1 MAHTQ
6 RVEFPQDLAE
16 LRAFLPSL
24 LPVLGANPDWY
35 PSIWFERK
43 ARRAFSASLK
53 ETDVSRSRSS
63 GLVMRIYDGRTLH
76 EFATESLE
84 TEALRESARQ
94 FSKRV
99 AASASSARGTIRL
112 YRAPSWSERMK
123 SITEPE
129 IQTQLPASPRTEV
142 PVHFGSRYQR
152 DPRVLSDAD
161 AIGKLR
167 EILERV
173 RRESAR
179 AGLSDSE
186 LNYAAAR
193 YGFSTEESFFIDREV
208 NLSQSLFRVA
218 ATVVAMSG
226 SNRTVHQ
233 EGGLGGLEAVDIP
246 DHAIR
251 EMMVDLHA
259 LRAAERIRPGKYR
272 ILCSPEISGVL
283 AHEAFGHAQEG
294 DTCARGRSKA
304 WELHREGA
312 RVGNE
317 HATILNNPALF
328 ENAGK
333 PWAAWGSYFFDEEG
347 WISSEQVLL
356 DRGLLRAPMTNL
368 TSAIRLGVPRTA
380 NGKRES
386 WANGV
391 YTRQTNT
398 YFSAGD
404 MTFKALLTALG
415 DGFVAIQSA
424 GGMEDPKGMGI
435 QVGIAWLK
443 EVRNGELTG
452 RVFRGP
458 AGGDINLTGFVPDVL
473 SAIEAKSK
481 IESDS
486 ELPDSA
492 RHPWNDTGGCGKYH
506 KEFVH
511 AGCGGP
517 WMLLNG
523 VNLG

>member
-1 MAHTQ
+1 MG
-6 RVEFPQDLAE
+6 R
-16 LRAFLPSL
+16 S
-24 LPVLGANPDWY
+24 PDWY

-43 ARRAFSASLK
+43 LRRAFSASLK
-53 ETDVSRSRSS
+53 NTDVTHSRTA
-63 GLVMRIYDGRTLH
+63 GLVLRIYDGRTLH

-84 TEALRESARQ
+84 PGFLIESARR
-94 FSKRV
+94 FSDRILN
-99 AASASSARGTIRL
+99 ARGTAVGPIRT
-112 YRAPSWSERMK
+112 YMAPSWTERLRGISER
-123 SITEPE
+123 E
-129 IQTQLPASPRTEV
+129 ILEQIPSSPGADT
-142 PVHFGSRYQR
+142 PVHFGIKYQK
-152 DPRVLSDAD
+152 DPRKLADSDV
-161 AIGKLR
+161 IGQLKETLGR
-167 EILERV
+167 M
-173 RRESAR
+173 RRTAQR
-179 AGLSDSE
+179 AGLAESE

-193 YGFSTEESFFIDREV
+193 AGLALEESMFIDREV
-208 NLSQSLFRVA
+208 NLSQSLFRVSVTA
-218 ATVVAMSG
+218 VAMSG

-233 EGGLGGLEAVDIP
+233 EGGLGGLEAIEIP
-246 DHAIR
+246 DQPIQD
-251 EMMVDLHA
+251 MMSDLHA
-259 LRAAERIRPGKYR
+259 LKAAARIRPGRYR
-272 ILCSPEISGVL
+272 VLCSPDISGVL

-304 WELHREGA
+304 WELHQAGT

-347 WISSEQVLL
+347 WISNSQMLL

-404 MTFKALLTALG
+404 KTFQDLLQQLG
-415 DGFVAIQSA
+415 DGFVATQSA

-443 EVRNGELTG
+443 EVRNGEYTG

-473 SAIEAKSK
+473 NAIEAKSK
-481 IESDS
+481 IEWDT
-486 ELPDSA
+486 EEPDSA

-523 VNLG
+523 VSLG